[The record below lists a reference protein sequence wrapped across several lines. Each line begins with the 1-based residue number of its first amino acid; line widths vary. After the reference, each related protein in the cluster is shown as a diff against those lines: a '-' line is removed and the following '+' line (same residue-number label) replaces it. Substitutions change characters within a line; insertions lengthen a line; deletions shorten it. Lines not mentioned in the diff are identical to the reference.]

1 LYPAQ
6 RIVHVLVSLAQARDD
21 RAEVQEAADQHLAA
35 GLRGGEDRA
44 RPVRRREDQRL
55 VPRLRE
61 VAGRGAHV
69 ESLDD
74 DRVAFPAE
82 HPFSKLGLQ
91 RACLVDLR
99 AARER
104 AANPQPALG
113 RSSRWRARRRR
124 RPRRRRLPTRP
135 E

>member
-6 RIVHVLVSLAQARDD
+6 RIVTSWSRSHRLATTAPRF
-21 RAEVQEAADQHLAA
+21 RRLPISTSPA

-91 RACLVDLR
+91 RACLVDLAQQR
-99 AARER
+99 TRG
-104 AANPQPALG
+104 QPAA
-113 RSSRWRARRRR
+113 SAWAIVEVARTTSTTT
-124 RPRRRRLPTRP
+124 RRRRLPTRP